1 MAVQRFTDGIEP
13 DDPDTPICRF
23 YQWEHFQDLMTGQI
37 YFCRGDLLG
46 DEHEGLPLDDYV
58 GSFPDRYDLN
68 DIQRRNDALGFDA
81 QIRQSYFISCWT
93 LFGNDTAKMW
103 HTYAAGNGV
112 MIVSTYSRLK
122 SVLDPLP
129 DDDKAMMGLIRY
141 GADHL
146 IPGRRNLMVN
156 VSTKRVQFKG
166 EKEVRAMLWIVD
178 PHETGNRHIDIDN
191 RCHPRPIYPTS
202 NPEFVRRRVDMPS
215 LITRVIVSPFADATA
230 YDETV
235 RAVQAGGYAF
245 PVERS
250 DMTSHAH
257 LLPTADE
264 LRKLHYL

>member
-1 MAVQRFTDGIEP
+1 MPNPPTRSSANNTKP
-13 DDPDTPICRF
+13 DCSIRIIST
-23 YQWEHFQDLMTGQI
+23 LSGTAA
-37 YFCRGDLLG
+37 LSK
-46 DEHEGLPLDDYV
+46 PLE
-58 GSFPDRYDLN
+58 DLN

-103 HTYAAGNGV
+103 HTYAPGNGV

-156 VSTKRVQFKG
+156 VSTKRVQFKD

-178 PHETGNRHIDIDN
+178 PHETGTVTSTSTTDITHDPFI
-191 RCHPRPIYPTS
+191 PRRTPNLCVVAWTCP
-202 NPEFVRRRVDMPS
+202 VS
-215 LITRVIVSPFADATA
+215 LR
-230 YDETV
+230 
-235 RAVQAGGYAF
+235 G
-245 PVERS
+245 
-250 DMTSHAH
+250 
-257 LLPTADE
+257 
-264 LRKLHYL
+264 